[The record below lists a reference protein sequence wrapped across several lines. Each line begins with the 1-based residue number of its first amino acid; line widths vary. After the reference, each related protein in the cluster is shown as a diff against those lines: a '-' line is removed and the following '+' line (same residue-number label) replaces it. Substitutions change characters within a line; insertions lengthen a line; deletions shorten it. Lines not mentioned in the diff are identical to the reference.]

1 MAKLVLSSNGTILD
15 QCFIA
20 KDRTTIGRDADSDLV
35 IDDPVVSRAHAAV
48 ITVGNDQ
55 TVEDLGAANGI
66 LVNGKRITRHLLE
79 HGDLIEI
86 GTFQIRYL
94 NSRATAGTD
103 FDRTMHIA
111 IPDGGFTHLLDG
123 VPERTESGA
132 PAASTAPKV
141 SWPQGAV
148 RFTNGPREGVTVSLD
163 RVVTAF
169 GKPGTQVVVVTRR
182 LNGYFVAHVEGKRRA
197 SINGSTIGDS
207 PKMLR
212 QGDLIAMADQELEFI
227 AL

>member
-1 MAKLVLSSNGTILD
+1 MAKLVLSTNGTILD

-35 IDDPVVSRAHAAV
+35 IDDPVVSRAHAAI

-55 TVEDLGAANGI
+55 TVEDLGAANGT

-86 GTFQIRYL
+86 GSFQIRYL
-94 NSRATAGTD
+94 NSRATVGTD

-123 VPERTESGA
+123 VPERTESGG
-132 PAASTAPKV
+132 AASAAPKM

-148 RFTNGPREGVTVSLD
+148 RFKNGPREGVTVSLD
-163 RVVTAF
+163 RVVTTF
-169 GKPGTQVVVVTRR
+169 GKAGTQVVVVTRR
-182 LNGYFVAHVEGKRRA
+182 LNGYFVSHVEGKRRA
-197 SINGSTIGDS
+197 NINGSTIGDT

-212 QGDLIAMADQELEFI
+212 QSDLIEVADQELEFI